1 MGNLSQ
7 GIYDAGV
14 EKGIMQG
21 VEKGRAEER
30 ESAAQ
35 KIAREYGI
43 PVDKVL
49 AVLAADSKSP
59 NS

>member
-49 AVLAADSKSP
+49 AVLAV
-59 NS
+59 